1 MRRLTG
7 LRRPAWR
14 SEVVV
19 RDRQRTIQIADFE
32 LPRGSVSIE
41 QLMAMPRTGWDH
53 LRREIN
59 LRRQQ
64 DRSQPLAKCRLC
76 EGGVYIRSQATQT
89 GHVPMYAH
97 FPEASK
103 DCPWYGGGN
112 LRPDDARAAQYQG
125 HQESALHRRLCVRLE
140 ELAKLD
146 SRCLE
151 SSVNTYLRP
160 AIHARGRWPDVYA
173 VFDGLGRFALEVQL
187 SKPFAPEIAARHLHY
202 EAEGVKLVWIFHAL
216 EDPMPQGFHDVV
228 TMQRGNAFIFDEE
241 AEFASIERGTIVLKC
256 LLEDGQGGWLL
267 PRLVALDDL
276 QTGSGRSVFL
286 EDRRSDLLEAW
297 CKKERDHW
305 WKALREARQLK
316 PDWPFYSDA
325 LASAWEAL
333 ALDVPGLPAWEAE
346 FWAVRSD
353 RARAHTAMLFAILSS
368 VAHSAEKGAPVL
380 HITKFKGENAV
391 LQMLNSKLMS
401 GDFRHCGRLIEVFL
415 SQTALSPLLVVESL
429 TRKLAEAADGDVQIG
444 VEHPLWQAM
453 ARLFPEVFNGVVRA
467 ELQDLG
473 RLPRWALPAG
483 ML

>member
-76 EGGVYIRSQATQT
+76 EGGVYIRSQETQT

-202 EAEGVKLVWIFHAL
+202 EAEGSNSSGYSTRSKIQCHRVF
-216 EDPMPQGFHDVV
+216 
-228 TMQRGNAFIFDEE
+228 TM
-241 AEFASIERGTIVLKC
+241 S
-256 LLEDGQGGWLL
+256 
-267 PRLVALDDL
+267 
-276 QTGSGRSVFL
+276 
-286 EDRRSDLLEAW
+286 
-297 CKKERDHW
+297 
-305 WKALREARQLK
+305 
-316 PDWPFYSDA
+316 
-325 LASAWEAL
+325 
-333 ALDVPGLPAWEAE
+333 
-346 FWAVRSD
+346 
-353 RARAHTAMLFAILSS
+353 
-368 VAHSAEKGAPVL
+368 
-380 HITKFKGENAV
+380 
-391 LQMLNSKLMS
+391 
-401 GDFRHCGRLIEVFL
+401 
-415 SQTALSPLLVVESL
+415 
-429 TRKLAEAADGDVQIG
+429 
-444 VEHPLWQAM
+444 
-453 ARLFPEVFNGVVRA
+453 
-467 ELQDLG
+467 
-473 RLPRWALPAG
+473 
-483 ML
+483 